1 MKRLFTLALIAS
13 LACHVSQAQDQ
24 DKPSYKK
31 FHLGIGLESALP
43 IGAFGTG
50 YTVGVGSTIRATFGL
65 NEKLALTATS
75 GVMAFMPKTISGIDM
90 KAQLNIPYKAGVKYM
105 LTKKVYGLGEVGA
118 TTARV
123 YYPTTSGKLVSAS
136 STSFTYATNIG
147 THLGKFDASL
157 RYEGYRSSGF
167 IGLRLGFNF

>member
-13 LACHVSQAQDQ
+13 FACQVSQAQ

-31 FHLGIGLESALP
+31 FQLGIGLETALP

-50 YTVGVGSTIRATFGL
+50 YSVGVGSTLRATFGL
-65 NEKLALTATS
+65 SDKIAVTATS
-75 GVMAFMPKTISGIDM
+75 GVMAFIPKTVKGVDL

-105 LTKKVYGLGEVGA
+105 FTKKVYGLGEVGA

-123 YYPTTSGKLVSAS
+123 YYPTTTGAMNSVS
-136 STSFTYATNIG
+136 STSFTYAANIG

-167 IGLRLGFNF
+167 IGLRLGLNF